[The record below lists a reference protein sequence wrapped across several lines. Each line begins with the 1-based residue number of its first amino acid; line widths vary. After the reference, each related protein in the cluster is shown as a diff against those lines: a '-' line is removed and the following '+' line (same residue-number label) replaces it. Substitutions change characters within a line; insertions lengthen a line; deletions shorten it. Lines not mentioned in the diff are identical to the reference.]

1 MTMAR
6 ILIIIAVLGFA
17 AYWYKNHNVSSSAAA
32 QKSQN
37 GFISVIMPDGAAA
50 NSVVILAPLNC
61 PSDAAQRADALSAR
75 LTELGIPNVRSSS
88 FSANIAAPT
97 DEQSAAM
104 KRSISILN
112 GDIPAV
118 FLRGMGKANPTA
130 AEVAAEYRRTR

>member
-1 MTMAR
+1 MTR
-6 ILIIIAVLGFA
+6 ILILIAVLGSA

-32 QKSQN
+32 QKSQH

-88 FSANIAAPT
+88 FSANIAEPT
-97 DEQSAAM
+97 DEQTAAM

-130 AEVAAEYRRTR
+130 AEVADEYRRTR

>member
-1 MTMAR
+1 MVR

-17 AYWYKNHNVSSSAAA
+17 AYWYKNHDVASSAAA

-88 FSANIAAPT
+88 FSANIAEPT
-97 DEQSAAM
+97 DEQTAAM

-130 AEVAAEYRRTR
+130 AEVAAEYRRTK